1 MDSIWCRD
9 EFEGCYVENLEDPAF
24 RLFVIMM
31 QPVDSLKNTDE
42 YMKSFFASK
51 TYLEKDDPKVFE
63 RIAEYLYKVKQP
75 QKNGVGLRESDVN
88 IGNNNE
94 KETLE
99 IMLSSV

>member
-1 MDSIWCRD
+1 
-9 EFEGCYVENLEDPAF
+9 
-24 RLFVIMM
+24 
-31 QPVDSLKNTDE
+31 
-42 YMKSFFASK
+42 MKSFFGSK

-63 RIAEYLYKVKQP
+63 RIAEYLCKVKQP

-88 IGNNNE
+88 IGNNNK